1 MWRVKVY
8 GRGIL
13 LIVARLVLLG
23 GIAWLVLNW
32 SGTTLFGLPQPWSTL
47 LALGI
52 ALVALPVIAYLL
64 FLAVVVLYPIIT
76 GKPVNWR

>member
-13 LIVARLVLLG
+13 LLILQLAILA
-23 GIAWLVLNW
+23 GIAWLVLSL
-32 SGTTLFGLPQPWSTL
+32 SGASLFGLPQPWATL
-47 LALGI
+47 IALGI
-52 ALVALPVIAYLL
+52 AIVVLPVVAYLL
-64 FLAVVVLYPIIT
+64 FLAVVLLYPIIT

>member
-13 LIVARLVLLG
+13 LIAVRLVLLG

-32 SGTTLFGLPQPWSTL
+32 SGPTLFGLSQPWSTL

-64 FLAVVVLYPIIT
+64 FLAVVVLYPLVT
-76 GKPVNWR
+76 GKPINWR

>member
-13 LIVARLVLLG
+13 LIAVRLALLG

-32 SGTTLFGLPQPWSTL
+32 SGVTLFGLPQPWSTL

-64 FLAVVVLYPIIT
+64 FLAVVLLYPLIT

>member
-8 GRGIL
+8 GRGL
-13 LIVARLVLLG
+13 VLVAVRLALLG

-32 SGTTLFGLPQPWSTL
+32 SGPSLFGLPQPWSTL
-47 LALGI
+47 LALAI

-64 FLAVVVLYPIIT
+64 FLAVVVLYPLVT

>member
-13 LIVARLVLLG
+13 LTVVRLALLG

-32 SGTTLFGLPQPWSTL
+32 SGATLFGLPQPWATL
-47 LALGI
+47 VALGI
-52 ALVALPVIAYLL
+52 ALIALPVIAYLL
-64 FLAVVVLYPIIT
+64 FLAVVVLYPLVT
-76 GKPVNWR
+76 GKPINWR

>member
-1 MWRVKVY
+1 MEWIREN

-13 LIVARLVLLG
+13 LTVVRLALLV

-32 SGTTLFGLPQPWSTL
+32 SGGTLFGLPQPWATL
-47 LALGI
+47 LALVI
-52 ALVALPVIAYLL
+52 ALVALPVVAYLL
-64 FLAVVVLYPIIT
+64 FLAVVLLYPILT

>member
-1 MWRVKVY
+1 MWRLQVY

-13 LIVARLVLLG
+13 LVAVRLALLG
-23 GIAWLVLNW
+23 GLAWLVLNW
-32 SGTTLFGLPQPWSTL
+32 SGPELFGLPQPWSTL

-64 FLAVVVLYPIIT
+64 FLAVVVLYPLFT
-76 GKPVNWR
+76 GKPINWR

>member
-13 LIVARLVLLG
+13 LIAARLALLG

-32 SGTTLFGLPQPWSTL
+32 GGTTLFGLPQPWSTL

-52 ALVALPVIAYLL
+52 ALVALPVLGYLL
-64 FLAVVVLYPIIT
+64 FLAVVLLYPIVT
-76 GKPVNWR
+76 GKPINWR

>member
-13 LIVARLVLLG
+13 LILVRLALLA
-23 GIAWLVLNW
+23 GIVWLVLNW
-32 SGTTLFGLPQPWSTL
+32 SGATLFGLPQPWATL
-47 LALGI
+47 VALGI
-52 ALVALPVIAYLL
+52 ALVALPVVGYLL
-64 FLAVVVLYPIIT
+64 FLAVVLLYPIIT

>member
-1 MWRVKVY
+1 MWRIKVY

-13 LIVARLVLLG
+13 LVAVRLALLG

-32 SGTTLFGLPQPWSTL
+32 SGPALFGLPQPWSTL
-47 LALGI
+47 LALAI

-64 FLAVVVLYPIIT
+64 FLAVVLLYPLVT